1 MKLFTIDD
9 NGITCMSDTGLKEA
23 RHRITATQQS
33 HRGKDEEDGGKI
45 FRSAHHSPKSN
56 EKL

>member
-1 MKLFTIDD
+1 
-9 NGITCMSDTGLKEA
+9 MSDAGLKEA

-33 HRGKDEEDGGKI
+33 HHGKDEEDGGKI

>member
-1 MKLFTIDD
+1 MNLFTIDND
-9 NGITCMSDTGLKEA
+9 GVICMSDAGLKEA

-33 HRGKDEEDGGKI
+33 HHGKDEKDCRKI
-45 FRSAHHSPKSN
+45 FWGVHHSPKSD

>member
-9 NGITCMSDTGLKEA
+9 DGVIGMSDAGLKEA

-33 HRGKDEEDGGKI
+33 HHGKDKEDGGKI
-45 FRSAHHSPKSN
+45 FWSVHHSPKSD

>member
-9 NGITCMSDTGLKEA
+9 DGVICMSDAGLKEA

-33 HRGKDEEDGGKI
+33 HHGKDEKDGGKI
-45 FRSAHHSPKSN
+45 FWSAHHPPKSD

>member
-9 NGITCMSDTGLKEA
+9 DGVICMSDAGLKEA

-33 HRGKDEEDGGKI
+33 HHGKDKQDV
-45 FRSAHHSPKSN
+45 
-56 EKL
+56 